1 MENKAL
7 SSSKQ
12 ESIFP
17 QFLKYVSANVLGMI
31 GFSCYILADTF
42 FIARGIGANAL
53 AALNLALPAY
63 SLMNGTGLM
72 IGMGAAARYSLSAAQ
87 PKDKVHQT
95 VFTHALYL
103 SVLAAVIFS
112 SAGALIPGPIARL
125 LGADGDTIGY
135 ATDYLRILLVFSPL
149 FLGNNLLTC
158 FVRNDGAPRLSMAAM
173 ITGSLAN
180 IVLDYVFVYPLDMGM
195 TGAAI
200 ATATA
205 PLLGML
211 VASIHFI
218 KRHNRFR
225 PMSGVRFSLWRWKDI
240 CALGVSSLI
249 SELSSGIV
257 IIVFNFLILS
267 LNGNTGVAAYGILA
281 NIALVLVAIFTGIAQ
296 GIQPIV
302 SKYAA
307 SGSRSAE
314 APSNSR
320 ALHSIRRYALISAL
334 LMALIAYTAVT
345 VWSVPIADI
354 FNRDHDP
361 VLTEIASGGMKI
373 YFISLFFSGINI
385 VAASFLSSADRP
397 RQAFIVSILRGFLLI
412 IPVAWLL
419 ATLAGLTGIW
429 MAVPV
434 TEGIVSVLALVFL
447 FKHNENSGRGDFS
460 RKKG

>member
-1 MENKAL
+1 MT
-7 SSSKQ
+7 SSTLQKR
-12 ESIFP
+12 ESLFP
-17 QFLKYVSANVLGMI
+17 LFFKYVSANVLGMI

-42 FIARGIGANAL
+42 FIARGIGADAL

-103 SVLAAVIFS
+103 SILAAVIFS
-112 SAGALIPGPIARL
+112 LAGALIPGPIARL
-125 LGADGDTIGY
+125 LGADGDTIGH

-205 PLLGML
+205 PLIGML

-218 KRHNRFR
+218 KKNNRFR
-225 PMSGVRFSLWRWKDI
+225 PLPGVRFSLWRWKDI
-240 CALGVSSLI
+240 CSLGVSSLI

-307 SGSRSAE
+307 VGSRSAE
-314 APSNSR
+314 SSSNDR
-320 ALHSIRRYALISAL
+320 ALRSIRRYALLTAL
-334 LMALIAYTAVT
+334 LMALISYTTVT

-373 YFISLFFSGINI
+373 YFVSLFFSGINI

-397 RQAFIVSILRGFLLI
+397 RQAFVVSILRGFLLI

-434 TEGIVSVLALVFL
+434 TEGIVCVLATIFL
-447 FKHNENSGRGDFS
+447 FRPQ
-460 RKKG
+460 R

>member
-1 MENKAL
+1 MNTAATK
-7 SSSKQ
+7 K
-12 ESIFP
+12 ESLFP
-17 QFLKYVSANVLGMI
+17 LFFRYVSANVLGMI

-42 FIARGIGANAL
+42 FIARGIGADAL

-95 VFTHALYL
+95 IFTHALYL

-112 SAGALIPGPIARL
+112 FAGALLPGQIAHA
-125 LGADGDTIGY
+125 LGANGETIGY
-135 ATDYLRILLVFSPL
+135 ATDYLRILLLFSPL

-158 FVRNDGAPRLSMAAM
+158 FVRNDGAPGLSMTGM
-173 ITGSLAN
+173 ITGSLTN
-180 IVLDYVFVYPLDMGM
+180 IVLDYVFVYPLGMGM

-205 PLLGML
+205 PLVGIAVL
-211 VASIHFI
+211 STHFI
-218 KRHNRFR
+218 KKRNQFR
-225 PMSGVRFSLWRWKDI
+225 VLPGVRVSGKRWLDI
-240 CALGVSSLI
+240 CSLGVSSLI

-281 NIALVLVAIFTGIAQ
+281 NIALVLVSVFTGIAQ

-302 SKYAA
+302 SKYASA
-307 SGSRSAE
+307 ERRSAE
-314 APSNSR
+314 ASSNGR
-320 ALHSIRRYALISAL
+320 ALRSIRRYALITAL

-345 VWSVPIADI
+345 VWSVPVAEL

-361 VLTEIASGGMKI
+361 ALTEIASGGMKI
-373 YFISLFFSGINI
+373 YFVSLFFSGINI

-397 RQAFIVSILRGFLLI
+397 RQAFTVSILRGFVLI
-412 IPVAWLL
+412 IPVAWIM
-419 ATLAGLTGIW
+419 ARIAGLTGIW

-434 TEGIVSVLALVFL
+434 TEGIVCLLALIFL
-447 FKHNENSGRGDFS
+447 FK
-460 RKKG
+460 RKSSLYLAAAL